1 MENLNKKIEAD
12 STDKKSDV
20 RRLYHSFFPNFTP
33 LSKPSRTESLDSD
46 LIIDR
51 NGRRKKPIL

>member
-1 MENLNKKIEAD
+1 MKTQKPMTDN
-12 STDKKSDV
+12 TDKKSDV
-20 RRLYHSFFPNFTP
+20 RRSLYHSFFPNFTP